1 MTNFYVGYYKVP
13 RNFEITNLVNEGSTN
28 VEDVV
33 GMRYILSPDLGGKD
47 FVERNVVHERLHQF
61 EESL

>member
-1 MTNFYVGYYKVP
+1 MP

-33 GMRYILSPDLGGKD
+33 GMCYVLSPDLGRKD

>member
-1 MTNFYVGYYKVP
+1 MP

-33 GMRYILSPDLGGKD
+33 GMCYVLFPDLGGKD